1 MVRVAITPQVL
12 RWARE
17 RLGMSPDDLAHKMGR
32 LKVETVLA
40 WEEGTLRPTYRQA
53 RKLARILRIP
63 LGYLFLSEPPDDPL
77 PVRDFRIRPNHPPRP
92 PSPDLLAVLYDA
104 MRKQDWYREY
114 RQEEGLPH
122 LPFVGRY
129 DEDTPPQEIA
139 EDMRRVLDLP
149 ENPAEGAYTWE
160 DYLRNLVQHAESA
173 GILVLRNGVVLN
185 NPHRPLDVD
194 EFRGFALADPYAPLI
209 FINARDPVAAQIFT
223 LAHELAHLWLGSSGI
238 SNPDLDTDDE
248 RHLQKVERLCNR
260 IAAEFL
266 VPADVF
272 RQEWSIDRAVDENI
286 EHLAKLFRVSQFVIL
301 YRARHL
307 GLLDRET
314 FHTLWE
320 ERSEVAIEVMKKTRP
335 KGQRGDFYRTLR
347 VRNSP
352 QFTRTLLLAL
362 LDGRVVQ
369 RDAAMLLNVSPK
381 TLRKLLE
388 QQEGWGNASSLS
400 A

>member
-1 MVRVAITPQVL
+1 MVRVAITPHVL
-12 RWARE
+12 RWARKQ
-17 RLGMSPDDLAHKMGR
+17 LGMTPDDLAHKMGR
-32 LKVETVLA
+32 LKVETVIA

-53 RKLARILRIP
+53 RELARILRIP

-77 PVRDFRIRPNHPPRP
+77 PVRDFRVMSNQPPRP

-104 MRKQDWYREY
+104 MRKRDWYREY
-114 RQEEGLPH
+114 RQEEGLPR

-149 ENPAEGAYTWE
+149 KNPAEGAYTWE
-160 DYLRNLVQHAESA
+160 DHLRNLVQHAESA

-209 FINARDPVAAQIFT
+209 FINARDTVAAQIFT

-260 IAAEFL
+260 VAAEFL
-266 VPADVF
+266 VPADAF
-272 RQEWSIDRAVDENI
+272 RQEWNVDRAVDQNI

-301 YRARHL
+301 YRARYL
-307 GLLDRET
+307 GLLNRET
-314 FHTLWE
+314 FHTLWT
-320 ERSEVAIEVMKKTRP
+320 ERSEVALEVMKKTKP
-335 KGQRGDFYRTLR
+335 KRQRGDFYRTLR

-369 RDAAMLLNVSPK
+369 REAAMLLNVSPK
-381 TLRKLLE
+381 TLRKLME
-388 QQEGWGNASSLS
+388 Q
-400 A
+400 